1 MTLAKYNTKNGSPN
15 DRRKKKRALDKEF
28 RELLNMESMMDS
40 DLRSAYH
47 DNLFFLNEQ
56 IRGNESL

>member
-15 DRRKKKRALDKEF
+15 DRRKKKRALSKEF
-28 RELLNMESMMDS
+28 KELLNMESMMDS

-56 IRGNESL
+56 IR